1 MSSAQGNRPNPAH
14 DRGSD
19 WATAR
24 RLLPYLWPRGAPQ
37 LRARMALALGLIIAA
52 KGVTLLVPMFYKYA
66 VDTLTKPEDA
76 IIVVPVMLIVAYGGA
91 RIMQSMFQE
100 LREIVFT
107 RVSQFA
113 IHVLAL
119 DTFRHLHRLSLRFH
133 LDRQTG
139 GLSRALERGTTGI
152 DNLLHYLLFQAAPTL
167 IEVIFVCAIMWRLYD
182 GSFSAATF
190 ATIVLYVAFTVGIS
204 QWRIQFRHV
213 MVEAETEAN
222 VKAVDSLLNYETV
235 KYFGNE
241 EHEAKRYDKSL
252 DRYEYASVISANSL
266 SLLNAGQATIIAIG
280 LTVVMVLAGYGV
292 AAGRMTVGDFVLINS
307 YLIQLYMPLN
317 VLGSV
322 YRNLRQSLIDMRAMF
337 RLLEI
342 KAEVVDAPGA
352 PALAVAGGALEFD
365 QVNFSYDV
373 RRSIMRDVSF
383 SVPAG
388 HTVAIVGPSGA
399 GKSTVARLL
408 FRFYDIDGGEIR
420 IDGQNIRNVTQA
432 SLRAA
437 IGIVPQDTVLFNDT
451 IYYNI
456 AYGRPAA
463 TEAEVEEAARMA
475 HIYEFIMRLPDGFAT
490 RVGERGLKL
499 SGGERQRVAIA
510 RTILKKPRLLLF
522 DEATSALDTHT
533 EKEIQVSLRQISRN
547 VTTLVIAHR
556 LSTIVDADE
565 ILVLDHGRIVER
577 GHHAE
582 LLARGGVYAAMWRR
596 QLEARQRGEDP
607 DAVPEA
613 ATA

>member
-607 DAVPEA
+607 DVVPEA